1 MYYKLLI
8 IFIFFLSSCTSPL
21 IEIKNVP
28 DKKIVR
34 NVFANKGFGLMYED
48 ILYKNKEISKKIDNR
63 SLIIFQKNL
72 KKDTKVKITNP
83 LNNKSILARVGANSK
98 YPLLYNSVLSK
109 RIFDE
114 LELNKN
120 EPYIEILEVL
130 EGSTFVAKKA
140 KTYDEEKQV
149 ANKAPVDGI
158 SINNLS
164 SNNVEEKI
172 DKKVKYDYII
182 KIADFYYLKSAQ
194 SMKKRII
201 KETNIK
207 KVSILKISTNNFRVF
222 LGPFKDLNLIKKAF
236 DDMTKI
242 NFENLEII
250 RNEKNI

>member
-48 ILYKNKEISKKIDNR
+48 ILYKNKQISKKIDNR

-98 YPLLYNSVLSK
+98 YPVLYNSVLSK

-164 SNNVEEKI
+164 SNNNVEEKI

-194 SMKKRII
+194 SMKK
-201 KETNIK
+201 E
-207 KVSILKISTNNFRVF
+207 
-222 LGPFKDLNLIKKAF
+222 
-236 DDMTKI
+236 
-242 NFENLEII
+242 
-250 RNEKNI
+250 

>member
-1 MYYKLLI
+1 MHYKLLI

-164 SNNVEEKI
+164 SNNEEEKI

-207 KVSILKISTNNFRVF
+207 KVSILKISKNNFRVF